1 MNGFFIATGRQGS
14 GKTILITKMCTDEY
28 EKSQRKIFSN
38 YTLFKLPFQRV
49 SLDHSERENT
59 ISILEQLETDPNHF
73 NHSIIL
79 LDEIHLYLDSLDF
92 MRKHNRQLQTFFS
105 QLRKRDILLLATTQ
119 YFMNVDIRIRRQ
131 CLKVF
136 DMEHIYKDLFKVVVF
151 QVDGYLYEEKENYN
165 LILNEYYD
173 AYDTLEVITE

>member
-1 MNGFFIATGRQGS
+1 VNGFFIATGRQGS

-28 EKSQRKIFSN
+28 EKTGRKIYSN
-38 YTLFKLPFQRV
+38 YSLLKIPYVKITLQ
-49 SLDHSERENT
+49 SLLD
-59 ISILEQLETDPNHF
+59 QLEDDPNLF

-165 LILNEYYD
+165 LILNDYYD
-173 AYDTLEVITE
+173 AYDTHEVITE